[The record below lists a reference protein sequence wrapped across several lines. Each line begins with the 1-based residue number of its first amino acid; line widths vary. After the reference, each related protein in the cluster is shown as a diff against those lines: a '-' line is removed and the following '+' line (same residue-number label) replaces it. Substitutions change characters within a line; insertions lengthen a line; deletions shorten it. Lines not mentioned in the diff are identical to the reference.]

1 MLDATVANTG
11 AAAPP
16 VATIIPTAATVATVP
31 ITTFPTVEEA
41 KSFTAPTAFF
51 NHLGALP
58 SGSTPKIG
66 LL

>member
-16 VATIIPTAATVATVP
+16 VATVATVP